1 MRISVKN
8 NVDTLI
14 FHTAICVAGTT
25 NSIYRRAKSEIWL
38 AISPARC
45 ACGIESI
52 MNLISQ
58 LTNLTETI
66 TSTIEYFRI
75 QDFFHGNITFNRV
88 VNSLNQLLPMF
99 TDEEISLVT
108 DNLGT
113 ILNAQSEA
121 DYVLLADML
130 EISLL
135 TSVKS
140 ILETRISTDGSNPK
154 PEYLNNNLEALK
166 NADNSVKYTSLITLI
181 QKNSA
186 KYISSFSTQTQY
198 IYNVEQTNIGV
209 PTLKVTT
216 NDKSVYYHSNVN
228 PFSEGRMLARYYAKP
243 DTYNYNVFG
252 FGFGYHIKAL
262 LESDRR
268 FRINAIETNIEVLT
282 MAFMY
287 IDLAD
292 ILSNDRF
299 SLEYCPL
306 DNFADSFK
314 NLLNNSENSS
324 LLIHYPSLATL
335 EDGVLK
341 QSLNNYF
348 INFSSMYSQ
357 EKYLNWNF
365 YYNMKLNSKPAD
377 TLKDNFKSKDIIYVA
392 AGPSLNYY
400 FDYLAKNMASSNT
413 IIICA
418 STIYRTLLNK
428 NIIPDYVIMTD
439 AQDNMISHVKDID
452 TTRSS
457 LIYLSTA
464 CSNAVAAFNGDKYI
478 LFQYGYEPAESYANK
493 NHLSLIETGGSVS
506 TSAIDLI
513 LRFNCKSLTTIGLDL
528 AYTNNKTH
536 SYDTKN
542 VDTSNRCIYVKS
554 VKGESVPTTNILN
567 IYRKWIENRI
577 KDVKNIKLVNMSHGA
592 YIEGMENVG

>member
-38 AISPARC
+38 SIPPARC

-52 MNLISQ
+52 MNLIPQ

-99 TDEEISLVT
+99 TDEEISFVT

-166 NADNSVKYTSLITLI
+166 NADNSGKYTSLITLI

-268 FRINAIETNIEVLT
+268 FRINVIETNIEVLT

-287 IDLAD
+287 IDLTD

-314 NLLNNSENSS
+314 NSLNNSENSS

-365 YYNMKLNSKPAD
+365 YYNMKLNSKTAD

-452 TTRSS
+452 TTGSS

-478 LFQYGYEPAESYANK
+478 LFQYGYEPAENYANK

-528 AYTNNKTH
+528 AYTDNKTH

-592 YIEGMENVG
+592 YIEGMKNVG

>member
-1 MRISVKN
+1 
-8 NVDTLI
+8 
-14 FHTAICVAGTT
+14 
-25 NSIYRRAKSEIWL
+25 
-38 AISPARC
+38 
-45 ACGIESI
+45 
-52 MNLISQ
+52 MNLIPQ
-58 LTNLTETI
+58 LTNFTETI

-75 QDFFHGNITFNRV
+75 QDFFHGNISFNKV

-99 TDEEISLVT
+99 TDEEISLIT

-140 ILETRISTDGSNPK
+140 ILEARISTDGSNPK

-166 NADNSVKYTSLITLI
+166 NADNSGKYTSLITLI

-335 EDGVLK
+335 EDGILK

-357 EKYLNWNF
+357 ENYLNWNF
-365 YYNMKLNSKPAD
+365 YYNMKLNSKSAD

-428 NIIPDYVIMTD
+428 NVIPDYVIMTD

-452 TTRSS
+452 TTGSS

-478 LFQYGYEPAESYANK
+478 LFQYGYEPAENYADK

-528 AYTNNKTH
+528 AYTDNKTH

-554 VKGESVPTTNILN
+554 VKGESLPTTNILN

>member
-1 MRISVKN
+1 MKN

-38 AISPARC
+38 SIPPARC

-52 MNLISQ
+52 MNLIPQ

-166 NADNSVKYTSLITLI
+166 NADNSGKYTSLITLI

-365 YYNMKLNSKPAD
+365 YYNMKLNSRPTN

-400 FDYLAKNMASSNT
+400 FDYLTKNKASSNT

-452 TTRSS
+452 TTGSS

-528 AYTNNKTH
+528 AYTANKTH

>member
-1 MRISVKN
+1 
-8 NVDTLI
+8 
-14 FHTAICVAGTT
+14 
-25 NSIYRRAKSEIWL
+25 
-38 AISPARC
+38 
-45 ACGIESI
+45 
-52 MNLISQ
+52 MNLIPQ

-99 TDEEISLVT
+99 TDEEISLIT

-140 ILETRISTDGSNPK
+140 ILEARISTDGSNPK
-154 PEYLNNNLEALK
+154 PEYLNNNLEVLK
-166 NADNSVKYTSLITLI
+166 NADNSGKYTSLITLI

-216 NDKSVYYHSNVN
+216 NDKSVYFHSNVN

-365 YYNMKLNSKPAD
+365 YYNMKLNSKSAD

-400 FDYLAKNMASSNT
+400 FDYLVKNMASSNT

-428 NIIPDYVIMTD
+428 NVIPDYVIMTD

-452 TTRSS
+452 TTGSS

-478 LFQYGYEPAESYANK
+478 LFQYGYEPAENYADK

-528 AYTNNKTH
+528 AYTDNKTH

-542 VDTSNRCIYVKS
+542 VDTSNRYIYVKS

>member
-1 MRISVKN
+1 MKN

-38 AISPARC
+38 AIPLARC

-99 TDEEISLVT
+99 MDEEISLVT

-140 ILETRISTDGSNPK
+140 ILETRISTDSSNPK

-166 NADNSVKYTSLITLI
+166 NADNSGKYTSLITLI

-314 NLLNNSENSS
+314 NSLNNSENSS

-365 YYNMKLNSKPAD
+365 YYNMKLNSKTAD

-452 TTRSS
+452 TTGSS

-478 LFQYGYEPAESYANK
+478 LFQYGYEPAENYANK

-528 AYTNNKTH
+528 AYTANKTH

-592 YIEGMENVG
+592 YIEGMKNVG

>member
-38 AISPARC
+38 SIPPARC

-52 MNLISQ
+52 MNLIPQ

-166 NADNSVKYTSLITLI
+166 NADNSGKYTSLITLI

-314 NLLNNSENSS
+314 NSLNNSENSS

-365 YYNMKLNSKPAD
+365 YYNMKLNSKTAD

-452 TTRSS
+452 TTGSS

-478 LFQYGYEPAESYANK
+478 FFQYGYEPAENYANK
-493 NHLSLIETGGSVS
+493 NHLTLIETGGSVS

-528 AYTNNKTH
+528 AYTDNKTH

-542 VDTSNRCIYVKS
+542 VDTSNRCIYVKN

-592 YIEGMENVG
+592 YIEGMKNVG

>member
-1 MRISVKN
+1 MKN

-38 AISPARC
+38 AIPLARC

-99 TDEEISLVT
+99 MDEEISLVT

-140 ILETRISTDGSNPK
+140 ILETRISTDSSNPK

-166 NADNSVKYTSLITLI
+166 NADNSGKYTSLITLI

-365 YYNMKLNSKPAD
+365 YYNMKLNSKTAD

-452 TTRSS
+452 TTGSS

-478 LFQYGYEPAESYANK
+478 LFQYGYEPAENYANK

-528 AYTNNKTH
+528 AYTANKTH

-554 VKGESVPTTNILN
+554 VKGESLPTTNILN

>member
-1 MRISVKN
+1 
-8 NVDTLI
+8 
-14 FHTAICVAGTT
+14 
-25 NSIYRRAKSEIWL
+25 
-38 AISPARC
+38 
-45 ACGIESI
+45 
-52 MNLISQ
+52 MNLIPQ

-99 TDEEISLVT
+99 MDEEISLIT

-140 ILETRISTDGSNPK
+140 ILEARISTDGSNPK
-154 PEYLNNNLEALK
+154 PEYLNNNLEVLK
-166 NADNSVKYTSLITLI
+166 NADNSGKYTSLITLI
-181 QKNSA
+181 QKNST

-365 YYNMKLNSKPAD
+365 YYNMKLNSKSAD

-400 FDYLAKNMASSNT
+400 FDYLVKNMASSNT

-428 NIIPDYVIMTD
+428 NVIPDYVIMTD

-452 TTRSS
+452 TTGSS

-478 LFQYGYEPAESYANK
+478 LFQYGYEPAENYADK

-528 AYTNNKTH
+528 AYTDNKTH

>member
-1 MRISVKN
+1 
-8 NVDTLI
+8 
-14 FHTAICVAGTT
+14 
-25 NSIYRRAKSEIWL
+25 
-38 AISPARC
+38 
-45 ACGIESI
+45 
-52 MNLISQ
+52 
-58 LTNLTETI
+58 
-66 TSTIEYFRI
+66 
-75 QDFFHGNITFNRV
+75 
-88 VNSLNQLLPMF
+88 
-99 TDEEISLVT
+99 
-108 DNLGT
+108 
-113 ILNAQSEA
+113 
-121 DYVLLADML
+121 
-130 EISLL
+130 
-135 TSVKS
+135 
-140 ILETRISTDGSNPK
+140 
-154 PEYLNNNLEALK
+154 
-166 NADNSVKYTSLITLI
+166 
-181 QKNSA
+181 
-186 KYISSFSTQTQY
+186 
-198 IYNVEQTNIGV
+198 
-209 PTLKVTT
+209 
-216 NDKSVYYHSNVN
+216 
-228 PFSEGRMLARYYAKP
+228 MLARYYAKP

-357 EKYLNWNF
+357 ENYLNWNF
-365 YYNMKLNSKPAD
+365 YYNMKLNSKSAD

-400 FDYLAKNMASSNT
+400 FDYLMKNMASSNT

-478 LFQYGYEPAESYANK
+478 LFQYGYEPAENYADK

-528 AYTNNKTH
+528 AYTDNKTH

-554 VKGESVPTTNILN
+554 VKGESIPTTNILN

>member
-1 MRISVKN
+1 
-8 NVDTLI
+8 
-14 FHTAICVAGTT
+14 
-25 NSIYRRAKSEIWL
+25 
-38 AISPARC
+38 
-45 ACGIESI
+45 
-52 MNLISQ
+52 
-58 LTNLTETI
+58 
-66 TSTIEYFRI
+66 
-75 QDFFHGNITFNRV
+75 
-88 VNSLNQLLPMF
+88 
-99 TDEEISLVT
+99 
-108 DNLGT
+108 
-113 ILNAQSEA
+113 
-121 DYVLLADML
+121 
-130 EISLL
+130 
-135 TSVKS
+135 
-140 ILETRISTDGSNPK
+140 
-154 PEYLNNNLEALK
+154 
-166 NADNSVKYTSLITLI
+166 
-181 QKNSA
+181 
-186 KYISSFSTQTQY
+186 
-198 IYNVEQTNIGV
+198 
-209 PTLKVTT
+209 
-216 NDKSVYYHSNVN
+216 
-228 PFSEGRMLARYYAKP
+228 
-243 DTYNYNVFG
+243 
-252 FGFGYHIKAL
+252 
-262 LESDRR
+262 
-268 FRINAIETNIEVLT
+268 

-306 DNFADSFK
+306 DNLADSFK
-314 NLLNNSENSS
+314 NTLNNSENSS

-452 TTRSS
+452 TTGSS

-464 CSNAVAAFNGDKYI
+464 CSNSVAAFNGDKYI
-478 LFQYGYEPAESYANK
+478 LFQYGYEPAENYANK

>member
-1 MRISVKN
+1 
-8 NVDTLI
+8 
-14 FHTAICVAGTT
+14 
-25 NSIYRRAKSEIWL
+25 
-38 AISPARC
+38 
-45 ACGIESI
+45 
-52 MNLISQ
+52 MNLIPQ

-154 PEYLNNNLEALK
+154 PEYLNNNLETLK
-166 NADNSVKYTSLITLI
+166 NADNSGKYTSLITLI
-181 QKNSA
+181 QENSA

-282 MAFMY
+282 MAFIY

-324 LLIHYPSLATL
+324 LLIHYPSLVTL

-365 YYNMKLNSKPAD
+365 YYN
-377 TLKDNFKSKDIIYVA
+377 IE
-392 AGPSLNYY
+392 
-400 FDYLAKNMASSNT
+400 
-413 IIICA
+413 
-418 STIYRTLLNK
+418 
-428 NIIPDYVIMTD
+428 
-439 AQDNMISHVKDID
+439 VK
-452 TTRSS
+452 
-457 LIYLSTA
+457 
-464 CSNAVAAFNGDKYI
+464 
-478 LFQYGYEPAESYANK
+478 
-493 NHLSLIETGGSVS
+493 
-506 TSAIDLI
+506 
-513 LRFNCKSLTTIGLDL
+513 
-528 AYTNNKTH
+528 
-536 SYDTKN
+536 
-542 VDTSNRCIYVKS
+542 
-554 VKGESVPTTNILN
+554 
-567 IYRKWIENRI
+567 
-577 KDVKNIKLVNMSHGA
+577 
-592 YIEGMENVG
+592 

>member
-1 MRISVKN
+1 
-8 NVDTLI
+8 
-14 FHTAICVAGTT
+14 
-25 NSIYRRAKSEIWL
+25 
-38 AISPARC
+38 
-45 ACGIESI
+45 
-52 MNLISQ
+52 MNLIPQ
-58 LTNLTETI
+58 LTDLTENI
-66 TSTIEYFRI
+66 TLTIEYFRI
-75 QDFFHGNITFNRV
+75 QDFFHGNIAFNRV
-88 VNSLNQLLPMF
+88 INSLNQLLPMF
-99 TDEEISLVT
+99 TDEEISLIT

-113 ILNAQSEA
+113 LLNAQSEA

-140 ILETRISTDGSNPK
+140 ILESRISTDGSNPK

-166 NADNSVKYTSLITLI
+166 NADNSGKYNSLITLI

-186 KYISSFSTQTQY
+186 KYTSSFSTQTRY

-228 PFSEGRMLARYYAKP
+228 PFNEGRMLAKYYAKS

-262 LESDRR
+262 LELDRR

-287 IDLAD
+287 INLAD

-306 DNFADSFK
+306 DNFADSFRS
-314 NLLNNSENSS
+314 LLSNPENSS
-324 LLIHYPSLATL
+324 LLIHYPSLCTL

-365 YYNMKLNSKPAD
+365 YYNMKLNSRPVD

-400 FDYLAKNMASSNT
+400 FDYLKKNMASDNT

-428 NIIPDYVIMTD
+428 NVIPDYVIMTD
-439 AQDNMISHVKDID
+439 AQDNMISHIKDID
-452 TTRSS
+452 KTGSS

-478 LFQYGYEPAESYANK
+478 LFQYGYEPAENYANK

-528 AYTNNKTH
+528 AYTDNKTH

-542 VDTSNRCIYVKS
+542 VDTSNRYIYVKS
-554 VKGESVPTTNILN
+554 VKGESIPTTNILN

-592 YIEGMENVG
+592 YIEGMENVGY

>member
-1 MRISVKN
+1 
-8 NVDTLI
+8 
-14 FHTAICVAGTT
+14 
-25 NSIYRRAKSEIWL
+25 
-38 AISPARC
+38 
-45 ACGIESI
+45 
-52 MNLISQ
+52 MNLIPQ

-99 TDEEISLVT
+99 TGEEISLVT

-166 NADNSVKYTSLITLI
+166 NADNSSKYTSLITLI

-365 YYNMKLNSKPAD
+365 YYNMKLNSKTAD

-452 TTRSS
+452 TTGSS

-478 LFQYGYEPAESYANK
+478 LFQYGYEPAENYANK

-528 AYTNNKTH
+528 AYTANKTH
-536 SYDTKN
+536 SYDAKS
-542 VDTSNRCIYVKS
+542 VDTSTSSRYIYVKGVRGDS
-554 VKGESVPTTNILN
+554 LPTTNILN

-577 KDVKNIKLVNMSHGA
+577 KGVKNIKLVNMSHGA

>member
-1 MRISVKN
+1 
-8 NVDTLI
+8 
-14 FHTAICVAGTT
+14 
-25 NSIYRRAKSEIWL
+25 
-38 AISPARC
+38 
-45 ACGIESI
+45 
-52 MNLISQ
+52 MNLIPQ

-75 QDFFHGNITFNRV
+75 QDFFHGNITFNRI

-99 TDEEISLVT
+99 TDEEISLIT

-140 ILETRISTDGSNPK
+140 ILEARISTDGSNPK

-166 NADNSVKYTSLITLI
+166 NADNSGKYNSLITLI
-181 QKNSA
+181 QKNSV
-186 KYISSFSTQTQY
+186 KYNSSFSSQTKY
-198 IYNVEQTNIGV
+198 IYNIEQTNIGV
-209 PTLKVTT
+209 PTLKVTI

-314 NLLNNSENSS
+314 NSLNNSENSL
-324 LLIHYPSLATL
+324 LLIHYPSLCTL

-365 YYNMKLNSKPAD
+365 YYNMKLNSRPVD

-400 FDYLAKNMASSNT
+400 FDYLKKNMTSNNT

-452 TTRSS
+452 KTGSS

-478 LFQYGYEPAESYANK
+478 LFQYGYEPAKNYADK

-528 AYTNNKTH
+528 AYTDNKTH

>member
-1 MRISVKN
+1 
-8 NVDTLI
+8 
-14 FHTAICVAGTT
+14 
-25 NSIYRRAKSEIWL
+25 
-38 AISPARC
+38 
-45 ACGIESI
+45 
-52 MNLISQ
+52 MNLIPQ

-99 TDEEISLVT
+99 MDEEISLVT

-140 ILETRISTDGSNPK
+140 ILETRISTDSSNPK

-314 NLLNNSENSS
+314 NSLNNSENSS

-365 YYNMKLNSKPAD
+365 YYNMKLNSKTAD

-452 TTRSS
+452 TTGSS

-478 LFQYGYEPAESYANK
+478 FFQYGYEPAENYANK
-493 NHLSLIETGGSVS
+493 NHLTLIETGGSVS

-528 AYTNNKTH
+528 AYTDNKTH

-542 VDTSNRCIYVKS
+542 VDTSNRCIYVKN

-592 YIEGMENVG
+592 YIEGMKNVG

>member
-38 AISPARC
+38 SIPPARC

-140 ILETRISTDGSNPK
+140 ILETRISTNGSNPK

-166 NADNSVKYTSLITLI
+166 NADNSGKYTSLIALI

-228 PFSEGRMLARYYAKP
+228 PFSEGRMLAKYYAKP
-243 DTYNYNVFG
+243 GTYNYNVFG

-268 FRINAIETNIEVLT
+268 FRINVIETNIEVLT

-287 IDLAD
+287 IDLTD

-314 NLLNNSENSS
+314 NSLNNSENSS

-365 YYNMKLNSKPAD
+365 YYNMKLNSKTAD

-439 AQDNMISHVKDID
+439 AQDNMISHVKNID
-452 TTRSS
+452 TTGSS

-478 LFQYGYEPAESYANK
+478 FFQYGYEPAENYANK
-493 NHLSLIETGGSVS
+493 NHLTLIETGGSVS

-528 AYTNNKTH
+528 AYTDNKTH

-592 YIEGMENVG
+592 YIEGMKNVG

>member
-38 AISPARC
+38 AIPLARC

-99 TDEEISLVT
+99 MDEEISLVT

-140 ILETRISTDGSNPK
+140 ILETRISTDSSNPK

-166 NADNSVKYTSLITLI
+166 NADNSGKYTSLITLI

-314 NLLNNSENSS
+314 NSLNNSENSS

-365 YYNMKLNSKPAD
+365 YYNMKLNSKTAD

-452 TTRSS
+452 TTGSS

-478 LFQYGYEPAESYANK
+478 LFQYGYEPAENYANK

-528 AYTNNKTH
+528 AYTANKTH

-592 YIEGMENVG
+592 YIEGMKNVG

>member
-1 MRISVKN
+1 
-8 NVDTLI
+8 
-14 FHTAICVAGTT
+14 
-25 NSIYRRAKSEIWL
+25 
-38 AISPARC
+38 
-45 ACGIESI
+45 
-52 MNLISQ
+52 MNLIPQ

-140 ILETRISTDGSNPK
+140 ILETRISTDGSSPK

-166 NADNSVKYTSLITLI
+166 NADNSGKYTSLITLI

-243 DTYNYNVFG
+243 GTYNYNVFG

-377 TLKDNFKSKDIIYVA
+377 TLKYNFKSKDIIYVA

-452 TTRSS
+452 TTGSS

-567 IYRKWIENRI
+567 IYRKWIENLI

>member
-1 MRISVKN
+1 
-8 NVDTLI
+8 
-14 FHTAICVAGTT
+14 
-25 NSIYRRAKSEIWL
+25 
-38 AISPARC
+38 
-45 ACGIESI
+45 
-52 MNLISQ
+52 MNLIPQ
-58 LTNLTETI
+58 LTNLTENI

-75 QDFFHGNITFNRV
+75 QDFFHGNIAFNRV

-99 TDEEISLVT
+99 TDEEISLIT

-140 ILETRISTDGSNPK
+140 ILEARISTDASNPI
-154 PEYLNNNLEALK
+154 PEYLENNLESLK
-166 NADNSVKYTSLITLI
+166 NVDNSDKYNSLITLI

-186 KYISSFSTQTQY
+186 KYISSFSTQTKY

-228 PFSEGRMLARYYAKP
+228 PFSEGRMLAKYYAKP
-243 DTYNYNVFG
+243 DTYNYNIFG

-262 LESDRR
+262 LDLDRR
-268 FRINAIETNIEVLT
+268 FRINAIETNIDVLT

-287 IDLAD
+287 MDLTD

-306 DNFADSFK
+306 DNFADSFRS
-314 NLLNNSENSS
+314 LLNNSANSS
-324 LLIHYPSLATL
+324 LLIHYPSLCTL

-365 YYNMKLNSKPAD
+365 YYNMKLNSRPVD

-400 FDYLAKNMASSNT
+400 FDYLKKNMASDNT

-452 TTRSS
+452 KTGSS

-478 LFQYGYEPAESYANK
+478 LFQYGYEPAENYANK

-542 VDTSNRCIYVKS
+542 VDTSNRYIYVKS
-554 VKGESVPTTNILN
+554 VKGESIPTTNILN

-592 YIEGMENVG
+592 FIEGMENVG

>member
-1 MRISVKN
+1 
-8 NVDTLI
+8 
-14 FHTAICVAGTT
+14 
-25 NSIYRRAKSEIWL
+25 
-38 AISPARC
+38 
-45 ACGIESI
+45 
-52 MNLISQ
+52 MNLIPQ
-58 LTNLTETI
+58 LTNLTENI
-66 TSTIEYFRI
+66 TATIEYFRI
-75 QDFFHGNITFNRV
+75 QDFFHGNIAFNRV

-99 TDEEISLVT
+99 TDEEISLIT

-135 TSVKS
+135 ASVKN
-140 ILETRISTDGSNPK
+140 ILESRISTDATNPS
-154 PEYLNNNLEALK
+154 PEYLENNLEVLK
-166 NADNSVKYTSLITLI
+166 NADNSGKYNSLITLI

-186 KYISSFSTQTQY
+186 KYTSSFSTQTKY
-198 IYNVEQTNIGV
+198 IYNIEQTNIGV

-228 PFSEGRMLARYYAKP
+228 PFSEGRMLAKYYAKP
-243 DTYNYNVFG
+243 DTYNYNIFG

-262 LESDRR
+262 LDLDRR

-314 NLLNNSENSS
+314 SLLSNPENSS
-324 LLIHYPSLATL
+324 LLIHYPSLCTL

-365 YYNMKLNSKPAD
+365 YYNMKLNSRPVD
-377 TLKDNFKSKDIIYVA
+377 TLKDDFKSKDIIYVA

-400 FDYLAKNMASSNT
+400 FDYLKKNMVSDNT

-439 AQDNMISHVKDID
+439 AQDNMISHIKDID
-452 TTRSS
+452 KTGSS

-478 LFQYGYEPAESYANK
+478 LFQYGYEPAENYANK

-528 AYTNNKTH
+528 AYTDNKTH

-542 VDTSNRCIYVKS
+542 VDTSNRYIYVKS
-554 VKGESVPTTNILN
+554 VKGESIPTTNILN

>member
-38 AISPARC
+38 SIPPARC

-52 MNLISQ
+52 MNLIPQ

-154 PEYLNNNLEALK
+154 PEYLNNNLESLK
-166 NADNSVKYTSLITLI
+166 NADNSGKYTSLITLI

-228 PFSEGRMLARYYAKP
+228 PFSEGRMLAKYYTKP
-243 DTYNYNVFG
+243 GTYNYNVFG

-268 FRINAIETNIEVLT
+268 FRINAIETNIDVLT

-292 ILSNDRF
+292 ILANDRF
-299 SLEYCPL
+299 SLEYCSL
-306 DNFADSFK
+306 DNLADSFK

-324 LLIHYPSLATL
+324 LLIHYPSLCTL

-348 INFSSMYSQ
+348 INLSSMYSQ

-392 AGPSLNYY
+392 AGPLLNYY
-400 FDYLAKNMASSNT
+400 FDYLAKNMDSSNT

-452 TTRSS
+452 TIGSS

>member
-1 MRISVKN
+1 
-8 NVDTLI
+8 
-14 FHTAICVAGTT
+14 
-25 NSIYRRAKSEIWL
+25 
-38 AISPARC
+38 
-45 ACGIESI
+45 
-52 MNLISQ
+52 MNLIPQ

-99 TDEEISLVT
+99 TGEEISLVT

-166 NADNSVKYTSLITLI
+166 NADNSGKYTSLITLI

-365 YYNMKLNSKPAD
+365 YYNMKLNSKTAD

-452 TTRSS
+452 TTGSS

-478 LFQYGYEPAESYANK
+478 LFQYGYEPAENYANK

-528 AYTNNKTH
+528 AYTANKTH
-536 SYDTKN
+536 SYDAKS
-542 VDTSNRCIYVKS
+542 VDTSTSSRYIYVKGVRGDS
-554 VKGESVPTTNILN
+554 LPTTNILN

-577 KDVKNIKLVNMSHGA
+577 KGVKNIKLVNMSHGA

>member
-1 MRISVKN
+1 
-8 NVDTLI
+8 
-14 FHTAICVAGTT
+14 
-25 NSIYRRAKSEIWL
+25 
-38 AISPARC
+38 
-45 ACGIESI
+45 
-52 MNLISQ
+52 MNLIPQ

-166 NADNSVKYTSLITLI
+166 NADNSGKYTSLIALI

-314 NLLNNSENSS
+314 NSLNNSENSS

-365 YYNMKLNSKPAD
+365 YYNMKLNSKTAD

-452 TTRSS
+452 TTGSS

-478 LFQYGYEPAESYANK
+478 LFQYGYEPAENYANK

>member
-1 MRISVKN
+1 MKN

-38 AISPARC
+38 SIPPARC

-52 MNLISQ
+52 MNLIPQ

-166 NADNSVKYTSLITLI
+166 NADNSGKYTSLITLI

-365 YYNMKLNSKPAD
+365 YYNMKLNSRPTD

-400 FDYLAKNMASSNT
+400 FDYLTKNKASSNT

-452 TTRSS
+452 TTGSS

-528 AYTNNKTH
+528 AYTANKTH

>member
-1 MRISVKN
+1 MKN

-38 AISPARC
+38 SIPPARC

-52 MNLISQ
+52 MNLIPQ

-166 NADNSVKYTSLITLI
+166 NADNSGKYTSLITLI

-314 NLLNNSENSS
+314 NSLNNSENSS

-365 YYNMKLNSKPAD
+365 YYNMKLNSKTAD

-452 TTRSS
+452 TTGSS

-478 LFQYGYEPAESYANK
+478 FFQYGYEPAENYANK
-493 NHLSLIETGGSVS
+493 NHLTLIETGGSVS

-528 AYTNNKTH
+528 AYTDNKTH

-542 VDTSNRCIYVKS
+542 VDTSNRCIYVKN

-592 YIEGMENVG
+592 YIEGMKNVG

>member
-1 MRISVKN
+1 
-8 NVDTLI
+8 
-14 FHTAICVAGTT
+14 
-25 NSIYRRAKSEIWL
+25 
-38 AISPARC
+38 
-45 ACGIESI
+45 
-52 MNLISQ
+52 MNLIPQ
-58 LTNLTETI
+58 LTDLTENI

-75 QDFFHGNITFNRV
+75 QDFFHGNIAFNRV

-99 TDEEISLVT
+99 TDEEISLIT

-135 TSVKS
+135 ASVKN
-140 ILETRISTDGSNPK
+140 ILESRISTDATNPS
-154 PEYLNNNLEALK
+154 PEYLENNLEVLK
-166 NADNSVKYTSLITLI
+166 NADNSGKYNSLITLI

-186 KYISSFSTQTQY
+186 KYDSSFSAQTQY

-228 PFSEGRMLARYYAKP
+228 PFSEGRMLAKYYAKP

-262 LESDRR
+262 LELDRR

-314 NLLNNSENSS
+314 SLLSNPENSS
-324 LLIHYPSLATL
+324 LLIHYPSLCTL

-365 YYNMKLNSKPAD
+365 YYNMKLNSRPVD
-377 TLKDNFKSKDIIYVA
+377 TLKDDFKSKDIIYVA

-400 FDYLAKNMASSNT
+400 FDYLKKNMVSDNT

-439 AQDNMISHVKDID
+439 AQDNMISHIKDID
-452 TTRSS
+452 KTGSS

-478 LFQYGYEPAESYANK
+478 LFQYGYEPAENYANK

-513 LRFNCKSLTTIGLDL
+513 LSFNCKSLTTIGLDL
-528 AYTNNKTH
+528 AYTDNKTH

-542 VDTSNRCIYVKS
+542 VDTSNRYIYVKN
-554 VKGESVPTTNILN
+554 VKGESIPTTNILN

>member
-1 MRISVKN
+1 
-8 NVDTLI
+8 
-14 FHTAICVAGTT
+14 
-25 NSIYRRAKSEIWL
+25 
-38 AISPARC
+38 
-45 ACGIESI
+45 
-52 MNLISQ
+52 MNLIPQ

-99 TDEEISLVT
+99 TDEEISLIT

-140 ILETRISTDGSNPK
+140 ILEARISTDGSNPK

-166 NADNSVKYTSLITLI
+166 NADNSGKYNSLITLI
-181 QKNSA
+181 QKNSV
-186 KYISSFSTQTQY
+186 KYNSSFSSQTKY
-198 IYNVEQTNIGV
+198 IYNIEQTNIGV
-209 PTLKVTT
+209 PTLKVTI

-228 PFSEGRMLARYYAKP
+228 PFSEGRMLAKYYTKP

-314 NLLNNSENSS
+314 NSLNNSENSL
-324 LLIHYPSLATL
+324 LLIHYPSLCTL

-365 YYNMKLNSKPAD
+365 YYNMKLNSRPVD

-400 FDYLAKNMASSNT
+400 FDYLVKNMASSNT

-428 NIIPDYVIMTD
+428 NIIPNYVIMTD

-452 TTRSS
+452 TTGSS

-478 LFQYGYEPAESYANK
+478 LFQYGYEPAENYADK

-528 AYTNNKTH
+528 AYTDNKTH

>member
-1 MRISVKN
+1 MKN

-38 AISPARC
+38 SIPPARC

-52 MNLISQ
+52 MNLIPQ

-99 TDEEISLVT
+99 TDEEISFVT

-166 NADNSVKYTSLITLI
+166 NADNSGKYTSLITLI

-268 FRINAIETNIEVLT
+268 FRINVIETNIEVLT

-287 IDLAD
+287 IDLTD

-314 NLLNNSENSS
+314 NSLNNSENSS

-365 YYNMKLNSKPAD
+365 YYNMKLNSKTAD

-452 TTRSS
+452 TTGSS

-478 LFQYGYEPAESYANK
+478 LFQYGYEPAENYANK

-528 AYTNNKTH
+528 AYTDNKTH

-592 YIEGMENVG
+592 YIEGMKNVG

>member
-1 MRISVKN
+1 
-8 NVDTLI
+8 
-14 FHTAICVAGTT
+14 
-25 NSIYRRAKSEIWL
+25 
-38 AISPARC
+38 
-45 ACGIESI
+45 
-52 MNLISQ
+52 MNLIPQ

-166 NADNSVKYTSLITLI
+166 NAANSGKYTSLVTLI
-181 QKNSA
+181 QQNSA

-228 PFSEGRMLARYYAKP
+228 PFSEGRMLAKYYTKP

-365 YYNMKLNSKPAD
+365 YYNMKLTSKTAD

-452 TTRSS
+452 TTGSS

-528 AYTNNKTH
+528 AYTDNKSH

-542 VDTSNRCIYVKS
+542 VDPSNRCIYVKS

-577 KDVKNIKLVNMSHGA
+577 KDVKNIKLVNMSRGA

>member
-1 MRISVKN
+1 MRI
-8 NVDTLI
+8 
-14 FHTAICVAGTT
+14 
-25 NSIYRRAKSEIWL
+25 
-38 AISPARC
+38 
-45 ACGIESI
+45 I
-52 MNLISQ
+52 MNLIPQ

-99 TDEEISLVT
+99 TGEEISLVT

-140 ILETRISTDGSNPK
+140 ILETRISTDGSSPK

-166 NADNSVKYTSLITLI
+166 NADNSGKYTSLITLI

-243 DTYNYNVFG
+243 GTYNYNVFG

-365 YYNMKLNSKPAD
+365 YYNMKLNSKTAD

-452 TTRSS
+452 TTGSS

>member
-1 MRISVKN
+1 
-8 NVDTLI
+8 
-14 FHTAICVAGTT
+14 
-25 NSIYRRAKSEIWL
+25 
-38 AISPARC
+38 
-45 ACGIESI
+45 
-52 MNLISQ
+52 MNLIPQ

-166 NADNSVKYTSLITLI
+166 NAANSGKYTSLVTLI
-181 QKNSA
+181 QQNSA

-228 PFSEGRMLARYYAKP
+228 PFSEGRMLAKYYTKP

-365 YYNMKLNSKPAD
+365 YYNMKLTSKTAD

-452 TTRSS
+452 TTGSS

-464 CSNAVAAFNGDKYI
+464 CSNAVVAFNGDKYI

-528 AYTNNKTH
+528 AYTDNKSH

-577 KDVKNIKLVNMSHGA
+577 KDVKNIKLVNMSRGA